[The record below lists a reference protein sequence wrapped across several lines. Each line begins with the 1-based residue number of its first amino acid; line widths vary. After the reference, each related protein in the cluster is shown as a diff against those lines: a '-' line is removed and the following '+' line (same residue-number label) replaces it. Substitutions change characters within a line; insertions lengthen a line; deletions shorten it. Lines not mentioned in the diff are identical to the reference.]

1 MAVKTVQYV
10 FNGQTYDLTF
20 DASTGEYKA
29 TVPVPSKSSYSQ
41 DGHKYGGSV
50 IATDD
55 AGNSTTINQSD
66 ATFGANL
73 LLRVLEKVAPT
84 LAFTYPT
91 AGAYI
96 TNATPVIKFKVTDND
111 SGINPDTIVI
121 KVDGAKVTTAFTKT
135 EVTDGYECS
144 YTPGTA
150 LADGAHTVSIEAS
163 DYDGNAASAKTVSFT
178 VDTIPPTLTLTN
190 PADELITNDAALV
203 VSGKTDDVT
212 SKPVT
217 VTVNGASVAV
227 NSDGSFSK
235 EITLVNGSNTIT
247 VVATDKAGKTTTVTR
262 KVTLDTGAPVFEK
275 VTLTPNPVDCGKTF
289 VISVKVVD

>member
-1 MAVKTVQYV
+1 MQELERVDGQELNTTEEKTEVYTDSIQESISNYCIDH
-10 FNGQTYDLTF
+10 DLEIKDIYTF
-20 DASTGEYKA
+20 D
-29 TVPVPSKSSYSQ
+29 Q
-41 DGHKYGGSV
+41 
-50 IATDD
+50 
-55 AGNSTTINQSD
+55 Q
-66 ATFGANL
+66 
-73 LLRVLEKVAPT
+73 RW
-84 LAFTYPT
+84 T

-111 SGINPDTIVI
+111 SGVNPDTIVI

-135 EVTDGYECS
+135 AVTGGYECS

-163 DYDGNAASAKTVSFT
+163 DYDGNAAGAKTVSFT

-190 PADELITNDAALV
+190 PVDGLITNKAALV

-217 VTVNGASVAV
+217 VTVNGTSVTV

-235 EITLVNGSNTIT
+235 EITLVSGSNTIT

-289 VISVKVVD
+289 VISVKVTD

>member
-29 TVPVPSKSSYSQ
+29 TVPAPSKSSYSQ

-163 DYDGNAASAKTVSFT
+163 DYDGNAASAETVSFT

-190 PADELITNDAALV
+190 PADGLIANKAALV

-217 VTVNGASVAV
+217 VTVNGTAV
-227 NSDGSFSK
+227 TVSTDGTFSK
-235 EITLVNGSNTIT
+235 DVTLKEGSNTIT
-247 VVATDKAGKTTTVTR
+247 IIAKDKAGKTTTVTR
-262 KVTLDTGAPVFEK
+262 TVMLDTAAPVIK
-275 VTLTPNPVDCGKTF
+275 SITLTPNPVDCGKTF
-289 VISVKVVD
+289 IISVEVAD

>member
-1 MAVKTVQYV
+1 MCIR
-10 FNGQTYDLTF
+10 DR
-20 DASTGEYKA
+20 STGEYKA
-29 TVPVPSKSSYSQ
+29 TVPAPQKSSYSQ
-41 DGHKYGGSV
+41 SGHKYGGSV
-50 IATDD
+50 VATDD
-55 AGNSTTINQSD
+55 AGNSTTITQSD

-111 SGINPDTIVI
+111 SGVNPDTIVI

-135 EVTDGYECS
+135 AVTGGYECS

-150 LADGAHTVSIEAS
+150 LADGAHTISIEAS

-190 PADELITNDAALV
+190 PVDGLITNKAALV

-217 VTVNGASVAV
+217 VTVNGTSVTV

-235 EITLVNGSNTIT
+235 EITLVSGSNTIT

-289 VISVKVVD
+289 VISVKVTD